1 MQAKTLDV
9 VDPAT
14 EQTVGDS
21 TKEDTDLGP
30 VAYDRQYRKVLD
42 LIRKGIDEGATL
54 VIGGPDKPRG
64 NCSALLF
71 TDPPDRV
78 YSTAWRRGKRDVLG
92 EGAKRPIDH
101 ARGDTAGFCPR

>member
-14 EQTVGDS
+14 EQAVGAP

-30 VAYDRQYRKVLD
+30 VAYDRQYRKVLG
-42 LIRKGIDEGATL
+42 LIRKGIDEGATP
-54 VIGGPDKPRG
+54 VTGGPDKPRG

-71 TDPPDRV
+71 TDSPDRV
-78 YSTAWRRGKRDVLG
+78 YSTVWRRGKRHVFG

-101 ARGDTAGFCPR
+101 ARGNTASLCPR